1 MVRIRGTIG
10 DWPVDLTV
18 ELDESD
24 WIKLG
29 AQLQVS
35 EVPISQPPAKPANQ
49 DDAVW
54 EATKDLLRTP
64 PFTGVNGS
72 EFGQR
77 LECSHHFGVPGA

>member
-35 EVPISQPPAKPANQ
+35 EAPDHPAHPPP
-49 DDAVW
+49 
-54 EATKDLLRTP
+54 
-64 PFTGVNGS
+64 
-72 EFGQR
+72 
-77 LECSHHFGVPGA
+77 